1 MIDSFGTYLL
11 RAFVELL
18 QIWVLYIS
26 KSPDQP
32 MGKVDS
38 FWARLELQDPFQKG
52 NLPHMHCAIFTDDDL
67 TTQEGLFK
75 ASDRIRG
82 FVDDIV
88 RPSEADELIRMGVYD
103 SVSDI
108 SAFKDLMRRFLPH
121 RHHNRCFIVV
131 KKKDGSGV
139 SVQKRCKVTDN
150 WETSKCKSEH
160 TYPTIPLQHTQEAIK
175 AMQEIGVCA
184 PHADGLPEGEELEF
198 IPLVTWLKSTQHIPP
213 SHGDEGIISPVIGA
227 LVAINPNSDNCQLT
241 NSYFISR
248 YLAKYISKID
258 EYGRITITPP
268 TSKGDPGTFNAKGET
283 LMNTKITGNKM
294 HQAASSKRGTTTKS
308 SKSLAVNVV
317 DTYLRIFGYPTIM
330 TNLRTVKVSTDTFE
344 CRAARERKRK
354 PIDNLRGQHQGLQTQ
369 ALTPIQSVPAHHAR
383 KTTPNMLLWRMF
395 TDSQIT
401 KAYDDLFSPLTPDS
415 VTRFGFR
422 PPEIRFVMN
431 QVNYHRWFKEHPLR
445 KPAAP
450 GRLSTL
456 GLRITKL
463 SFRHH

>member
-198 IPLVTWLKSTQHIPP
+198 IPLINWLKSTQHIPP

-248 YLAKYISKID
+248 Y
-258 EYGRITITPP
+258 
-268 TSKGDPGTFNAKGET
+268 F
-283 LMNTKITGNKM
+283 
-294 HQAASSKRGTTTKS
+294 TTENNGGKNELNS
-308 SKSLAVNVV
+308 DFLVPL
-317 DTYLRIFGYPTIM
+317 YYQP
-330 TNLRTVKVSTDTFE
+330 RT
-344 CRAARERKRK
+344 
-354 PIDNLRGQHQGLQTQ
+354 
-369 ALTPIQSVPAHHAR
+369 
-383 KTTPNMLLWRMF
+383 
-395 TDSQIT
+395 
-401 KAYDDLFSPLTPDS
+401 
-415 VTRFGFR
+415 
-422 PPEIRFVMN
+422 
-431 QVNYHRWFKEHPLR
+431 
-445 KPAAP
+445 
-450 GRLSTL
+450 
-456 GLRITKL
+456 
-463 SFRHH
+463 